1 MELTPQIIVSGF
13 SLDIAEK
20 AEMTKSIAI
29 VQKEF
34 LKRGISVSIASDN
47 FTPNDVSAW
56 ITDIGNSEDF
66 YINFQ
71 TGDTPQI
78 FTQNELGLPIA
89 QHFSDMISQW
99 TDSDFIS
106 PAFISSQNDEISTTL
121 LPLALN
127 VWNIVLPNHIT
138 EKEIVFSIMGCI
150 TDLYTR
156 KHEMITEEQVWPF
169 RDVPSSHF
177 AFEAIKKAK
186 NKNILTGYKGNIFTP
201 DSGITRGEMLYILDK
216 LDLL

>member
-13 SLDIAEK
+13 SLNKEKK
-20 AEMTKSIAI
+20 AEMTAHIAI

-34 LKRGISVSIASDN
+34 LKRGISVSIAPED
-47 FTPNDVSAW
+47 FTSNDVSSW
-56 ITDIGNSEDF
+56 IADIGNPNDF

-71 TGDTPQI
+71 EGDIPQV
-78 FTQNELGLPIA
+78 FAHNEFGLSTA
-89 QHFSDMISQW
+89 EHFSEMISQW
-99 TDSDFIS
+99 TDSDFIQ
-106 PAFISSQNDEISTTL
+106 PELLESQSDEISQIL
-121 LPLALN
+121 SPLPLN
-127 VWNIVLPNHIT
+127 VWNVVLPNHIT
-138 EKEIVFSIMGCI
+138 EKEVVFSIMGCI

-156 KHEMITEEQVWPF
+156 KHELILDEQIWPF

-186 NKNILTGYKGNIFTP
+186 NNNILTGYKGNIFKP
-201 DSGITRGEMLYILDK
+201 DGGITRGEMLYILDK